1 MLNSIPALLE
11 VRKMSKSFSFILF
24 GNSEIGE
31 YTNPTGGYFVTFYSN
46 KPIAKKIVTL
56 CSEAGLMLTPAG
68 STYPYGND
76 PNDSVLRIAPTYI
89 DIDELDVAMD
99 IFVLSAEIAHSEI

>member
-1 MLNSIPALLE
+1 
-11 VRKMSKSFSFILF
+11 
-24 GNSEIGE
+24 
-31 YTNPTGGYFVTFYSN
+31 
-46 KPIAKKIVTL
+46 
-56 CSEAGLMLTPAG
+56 MLTPAG

-89 DIDELDVAMD
+89 DIDELGVAMD

>member
-1 MLNSIPALLE
+1 MCIRDSY
-11 VRKMSKSFSFILF
+11 SK
-24 GNSEIGE
+24 
-31 YTNPTGGYFVTFYSN
+31 
-46 KPIAKKIVTL
+46 KPIAKRIVAL
-56 CSEAGLMLTPAG
+56 CEEAGLMLTPAG

-99 IFVLSAEIAHSEI
+99 IFVLSAQIAHSEI

>member
-1 MLNSIPALLE
+1 MCIRDS
-11 VRKMSKSFSFILF
+11 
-24 GNSEIGE
+24 
-31 YTNPTGGYFVTFYSN
+31 FVTFYSK
-46 KPIAKKIVTL
+46 KPTAKRIVEL
-56 CSEAGLMLTPAG
+56 CAEAGLMLTPAG

-99 IFVLSAEIAHSEI
+99 IFVLSAQIAHSEI

>member
-1 MLNSIPALLE
+1 M
-11 VRKMSKSFSFILF
+11 
-24 GNSEIGE
+24 GE
-31 YTNPTGGYFVTFYSN
+31 FTKPTGGYFVTYYAK
-46 KPIAKKIVTL
+46 KPIAKRIVSL

-76 PNDSVLRIAPTYI
+76 PNNSVLRIAPTYI

-99 IFVLSAEIAHSEI
+99 IFVLAVKIADSER

>member
-1 MLNSIPALLE
+1 MALC
-11 VRKMSKSFSFILF
+11 
-24 GNSEIGE
+24 
-31 YTNPTGGYFVTFYSN
+31 
-46 KPIAKKIVTL
+46 A
-56 CSEAGLMLTPAG
+56 EAGLMLTPAG

-99 IFVLSAEIAHSEI
+99 IFVLSAQIAHSEI

>member
-1 MLNSIPALLE
+1 MCIRDRS
-11 VRKMSKSFSFILF
+11 
-24 GNSEIGE
+24 
-31 YTNPTGGYFVTFYSN
+31 
-46 KPIAKKIVTL
+46 L
-56 CSEAGLMLTPAG
+56 CAEAGLMLTPAG

-99 IFVLSAEIAHSEI
+99 IFVLSAQIAHSET